1 MTALVYRVY
10 IFTMKMKTFL
20 MRLDPKQLL
29 ELRRLGKKKGGLA
42 VTQLIRMAV
51 ADYLEQ
57 EKRMEKR

>member
-1 MTALVYRVY
+1 
-10 IFTMKMKTFL
+10 MKMKMFL

-51 ADYLEQ
+51 ADYLER
-57 EKRMEKR
+57 EKRMEK

>member
-1 MTALVYRVY
+1 
-10 IFTMKMKTFL
+10 

-51 ADYLEQ
+51 ADYLER
-57 EKRMEKR
+57 EKRMEK